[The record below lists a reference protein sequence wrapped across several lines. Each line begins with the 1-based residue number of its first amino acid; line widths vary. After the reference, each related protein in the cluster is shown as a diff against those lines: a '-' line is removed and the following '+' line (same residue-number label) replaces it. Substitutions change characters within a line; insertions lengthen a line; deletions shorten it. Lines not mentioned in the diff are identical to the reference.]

1 MKKYILS
8 ILVNTFVGVVLSIL
22 LLELCQSFI
31 SNIIIT
37 NIFDKM
43 DFSNKDVKA
52 MSLLLLLIVCGRLI
66 YKTRKNDILD
76 IKLVTGIFITTIV
89 YTHFRITP
97 HYDWHFVT
105 FHNNIKYC
113 DAIYLIFATLYTTT
127 ALTYT
132 KIHHKTQKWF
142 INKINSHR
150 DFETVLPGEITP
162 QINSNDTAISTPK
175 EDKFNFYP
183 SVRFLLKRIIE
194 GSGYYKDRA
203 MCIGLSAPWGSGKTS
218 YLNLMQYA
226 IEQDENSGCYN
237 KAIIIK
243 FNPWF
248 SSSPDKM
255 VQDFMSTLSE
265 ELQKYN
271 PNISSEL
278 THYSNILSNAEL
290 GWFSQLI
297 NVCFNNKEESIAKQ
311 FEEISQC
318 IGSISKPIII
328 FIDDTDRLRAD
339 EIMNVL
345 RLVRNTANF
354 KNTIFI
360 VPYDEK
366 YIFKT
371 ISELN
376 INKKYLDK
384 IFTTPIHLP
393 IVSHKMMNEILIDR
407 MSNILIANEEDKIAI
422 RYFIDDIKINFSI
435 REINRL
441 LNQISITKQRLI
453 SIGLEDLYI
462 YDLLLIEYLHLECKD
477 IYNTLS
483 NIGINQLLIE
493 ETDKTIIINN
503 KLSASKDTASEND
516 IYEQYIKP
524 IVHEEETGR
533 HALYILNLIFKD
545 NKQHFSA
552 YRLRYSSIFNTFFR
566 KSQTSKFVSQ
576 SNFNNLV
583 KNNPGEIIETITE
596 WMLKTDKDLIYRLFQ
611 NIKFENEA
619 EGHRLLDIFLEFIP
633 ISYLELLSE
642 IISGNIKL
650 CLIGSNYFHI
660 NEGKA
665 YHSLYCT
672 IILQYFNKF
681 KNDDLVKLNKKF
693 YLLTEIHNNY
703 PKLFIDI
710 YNAKNSDFDK
720 LYISYL
726 ARHLELIRDFNE
738 FEPAYIWSLN
748 PNSVLHEE
756 RVKCI
761 IKNYINRHIQSY
773 METVCNYRLF
783 EEVYQINK
791 IFSKKYDIFNN
802 NSHPLN
808 WVDEY
813 NSFLNK
819 QPDKIQKSKWFI
831 EHKAML
837 DDNIQNISTNELSF

>member
-66 YKTRKNDILD
+66 CKTWKNDILD
-76 IKLVTGIFITTIV
+76 TKLVTGVFITTIV

-422 RYFIDDIKINFSI
+422 RYFIDDIKINLSI

-524 IVHEEETGR
+524 IVPEEETGR

-566 KSQTSKFVSQ
+566 KSQTIKFVSQ

-583 KNNPGEIIETITE
+583 KNKPQNIFVTITE
-596 WMLKTDKDLIYRLFQ
+596 WMSNTDKDLIYRLFR

-619 EGHRLLDIFLEFIP
+619 EGNNLLDIFLEFIP
-633 ISYLELLSE
+633 TSYLESNSE
-642 IISGNIKL
+642 ITSDNIKL
-650 CLIGSNYFHI
+650 CLIGSNHLYI
-660 NEGKA
+660 NENKA
-665 YHSLYCT
+665 YHSLYCN
-672 IILQYFNKF
+672 IILQYFKKF
-681 KNDDLVKLNKKF
+681 KYDNIVTLNKKF
-693 YLLTEIHNNY
+693 YLLIITHNSY

-710 YNAKNSDFDK
+710 YKSNESSFNK

-726 ARHLELIRDFNE
+726 SRHLKLIHSFKQFD
-738 FEPAYIWSLN
+738 PSYILN
-748 PNSVLHEE
+748 LDTSSIQYQE
-756 RVKCI
+756 KIKYII
-761 IKNYINRHIQSY
+761 IKYISRHMQSY
-773 METVCNYRLF
+773 TDVVCNYNLF
-783 EEVYQINK
+783 NEIYQIDK
-791 IFSKKYDIFNN
+791 IFTKQYGTFNTN
-802 NSHPLN
+802 PHPLT
-808 WVDEY
+808 WIDEY
-813 NSFLNK
+813 ILFLDK
-819 QPDKIQKSKWFI
+819 QPEKIKKSKWFI
-831 EHKAML
+831 EHKAMI
-837 DDNIQNISTNELSF
+837 DNHIQNIPESDFPF